1 MKETL
6 NHMPDETK
14 PRQPVK
20 NEVDYFKRADK
31 KLKSKRHKLKI
42 LCEHSAC
49 DDDKTEEQA
58 IQKVKSAEVE
68 YHGALLN
75 MRQAAAIAA
84 QKLLEESADALTQQ
98 KAKIQLA
105 VAEYQK
111 LGDMVKRA
119 KDDLDQAR
127 TRIYMELASLL
138 VIEAKRVVPEELIEA
153 PQQGFACVAL
163 VCVDPLSRKL
173 ITVNHDPIIHKFQCM
188 ATKPPTSLCNQLAC
202 SLANFLRDPVY
213 GRYTRKEIYEDLK
226 YRCEPRT
233 HSTTAEDHDKFILG
247 LYNPRQANDPYIFMI
262 TASLLHVKKLLSSPD
277 EKKRIR
283 MSKKIAN
290 TPDNAYIY
298 EIYTRLIPNQSNEPR
313 ANPILDQD
321 DIIQETST
329 NQGGFVLTQIA
340 ATGKKETAINQGGFA
355 VTQITATGKK
365 ETPSSLWQYG
375 SMAAVATVAATG
387 TAALLYKKHH
397 EQKSNALG

>member
-1 MKETL
+1 
-6 NHMPDETK
+6 
-14 PRQPVK
+14 
-20 NEVDYFKRADK
+20 
-31 KLKSKRHKLKI
+31 
-42 LCEHSAC
+42 
-49 DDDKTEEQA
+49 
-58 IQKVKSAEVE
+58 
-68 YHGALLN
+68 
-75 MRQAAAIAA
+75 
-84 QKLLEESADALTQQ
+84 
-98 KAKIQLA
+98 
-105 VAEYQK
+105 
-111 LGDMVKRA
+111 
-119 KDDLDQAR
+119 
-127 TRIYMELASLL
+127 
-138 VIEAKRVVPEELIEA
+138 
-153 PQQGFACVAL
+153 
-163 VCVDPLSRKL
+163 
-173 ITVNHDPIIHKFQCM
+173 
-188 ATKPPTSLCNQLAC
+188 
-202 SLANFLRDPVY
+202 
-213 GRYTRKEIYEDLK
+213 
-226 YRCEPRT
+226 
-233 HSTTAEDHDKFILG
+233 
-247 LYNPRQANDPYIFMI
+247 MI